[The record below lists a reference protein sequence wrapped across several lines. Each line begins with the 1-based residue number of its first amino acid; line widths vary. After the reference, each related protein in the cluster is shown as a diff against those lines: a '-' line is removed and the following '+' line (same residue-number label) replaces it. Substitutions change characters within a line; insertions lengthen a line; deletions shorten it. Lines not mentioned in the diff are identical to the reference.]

1 MGLGQQLPRVWRI
14 GEYRF
19 DADARSLSVGE
30 HRERLTVK
38 ASEVLLRLAE
48 QAGGVVTRERLI
60 AEVWDGNAYTGTR
73 GLTYTIWQLRRALDH
88 SAEAA
93 GAAGSDQAATA
104 SAIETI
110 SKTGYRL
117 TLTAAQMSAAAI
129 TSRLMEIEPAA
140 AAGVAAAP
148 ERRSR
153 IWVAGSAMALG
164 CAALAAVLSM
174 RPPGAAAPAGPLRA
188 LTSLDGVEA
197 FPAYSPDGSRFAY
210 TSQKSGALAKLRIV
224 DPAHPDP
231 APFEFA
237 DPVASVARPVW
248 VDADHV
254 AYERGLD
261 GDACRVQ
268 LLDLRDRSLRE
279 LAPCFYQRGFPGL
292 AASPD
297 GQWLA
302 MARRQPEAASIGIV
316 LHRIA
321 DAQERWLTHPP
332 AGMDDGTVAWAPDGS
347 RLALLRGTDTVG
359 EVYVVDVASGSETR
373 LTQDQVPVWGLAWA
387 RDSRALFFNAARD
400 GDFAI
405 WKIAADGSGRP
416 QAISRV
422 ETAVDLAAIPDGS
435 GDIAAA
441 VHRAADRIDRYD
453 LRSGSLLSS
462 ISSSGRDMF
471 GEPCP
476 DADHPA
482 FVSMRSRGVAIWYID
497 GAGAEARMLALPAG
511 TPEPPACSPQ
521 TGGYATSLRR
531 EGAAHDSIVIGS
543 LALGQA
549 PQVSDQPSS
558 VRALTWSLDGR
569 SLILGSDRSGDWD
582 LWRYQPDNGRYTRL
596 TDDQGRFGREIQADG
611 RNWLYYTRLSLP
623 GLWRRAIAADGTVG
637 APESVD
643 SELPIDDWG
652 NWQWFDGA
660 LWIVQRSP
668 GHDRLVRRD
677 AGGRATTVLELPPRS
692 IRGYRSLSI
701 DASGIAL
708 LTIAGPA
715 QMDIMRVP
723 VK

>member
-1 MGLGQQLPRVWRI
+1 MGLGQKLPRVWRI
-14 GEYRF
+14 GDYRF
-19 DADARSLSVGE
+19 DADARSLSLDE
-30 HRERLTVK
+30 RRERLTVK

-60 AEVWDGNAYTGTR
+60 TEVWDGNAYTGTR
-73 GLTYTIWQLRRALDH
+73 GLTYTVWQLRRALDQ
-88 SAEAA
+88 SADDRP
-93 GAAGSDQAATA
+93 GAA

-110 SKTGYRL
+110 SKSGYRL
-117 TLTAAQMSAAAI
+117 SLPATQIAAAAV
-129 TSRLMEIEPAA
+129 SASLLEIEPATA
-140 AAGVAAAP
+140 ATVSVADSIRI
-148 ERRSR
+148 RRR
-153 IWVAGSAMALG
+153 LVWAV
-164 CAALAAVLSM
+164 AALALLALLAVGGLLALRSP
-174 RPPGAAAPAGPLRA
+174 RAAAPAGPLRA

-197 FPAYSPDGSRFAY
+197 FPAYSPDGRRFAY
-210 TSQKSGALAKLRIV
+210 TWQKSGMPARLRIV
-224 DPAHPDP
+224 DPARPDR
-231 APFEFA
+231 APFEFV
-237 DPVASVARPVW
+237 DPIAPVARPVW
-248 VDADHV
+248 VDADHM

-261 GDACRVQ
+261 GDACRVM

-292 AASPD
+292 AVSPD

-302 MARRQPEAASIGIV
+302 MARRLPEAASIGIV

-321 DAQERWLTHPP
+321 DAQQRWLTHPP

-347 RLALLRGTDTVG
+347 RLAFLRGTDTVG
-359 EVYVVDVASGSETR
+359 EVYVVDVASGRETR

-387 RDSRALFFNAARD
+387 GDSHALFFNAARD

-405 WKIAADGSGRP
+405 WKIAADGGGRP

-422 ETAVDLAAIPDGS
+422 ETAVDLAMIPDGS

-453 LRSGSLLSS
+453 LRSGALLSS

-471 GEPCP
+471 GEACP

-482 FVSMRSRGVAIWYID
+482 FVSMRSRGVALWYID
-497 GAGAEARMLALPAG
+497 GAGAEARMLAMPAG
-511 TPEPPACSPQ
+511 TPEPPACSPL
-521 TGGYATSLRR
+521 GGRYATSLRR

-543 LALGQA
+543 LVAGQVA
-549 PQVSDQPSS
+549 QVIDQRSS
-558 VRALTWSLDGR
+558 VRALTWAPDGR

-582 LWRYQPDNGRYTRL
+582 LWRYEPDTARYTRL
-596 TDDQGRFGREIQADG
+596 THDQGRFGREVVIAG
-611 RNWLYYTRLSLP
+611 RNWLYYTRLSVP
-623 GLWRRAIAADGTVG
+623 GLWRRSIAGDGVIG

-643 SELPIDDWG
+643 AALPIDDWG

-660 LWIVQRSP
+660 LWIVRRSAE
-668 GHDRLVRRD
+668 HDRLLRLAAD
-677 AGGRATTVLELPPRS
+677 GAAQTVLELPTRS
-692 IRGYRSLSI
+692 IRAYRSLSI
-701 DASGIAL
+701 DGNGVAL

-723 VK
+723 VQ

>member
-1 MGLGQQLPRVWRI
+1 MGLDQKLPRVWRI
-14 GEYRF
+14 GDYRF
-19 DADARSLSVGE
+19 DADARSLSLGE
-30 HRERLTVK
+30 RRERLTVK

-60 AEVWDGNAYTGTR
+60 TEVWDGNAYTGTR
-73 GLTYTIWQLRRALDH
+73 GLTYTVWQLRRALDQ
-88 SAEAA
+88 SAEDRP
-93 GAAGSDQAATA
+93 GAA

-110 SKTGYRL
+110 SKSGYRL
-117 TLTAAQMSAAAI
+117 SLPAAQI
-129 TSRLMEIEPAA
+129 AA
-140 AAGVAAAP
+140 AAVSARLIQIESATEAVAAAADSIWI
-148 ERRSR
+148 RRR
-153 IWVAGSAMALG
+153 PVWAV
-164 CAALAAVLSM
+164 AALALLALLAVGSLVAL
-174 RPPGAAAPAGPLRA
+174 RLPRAAAPAGPLRA

-197 FPAYSPDGSRFAY
+197 FPAYSPDGRRFAY
-210 TSQKSGALAKLRIV
+210 TWQKSGAPARLRIV
-224 DPAHPDP
+224 DPARPDRV
-231 APFEFA
+231 PFEFV
-237 DPVASVARPVW
+237 DPIASVARPVW
-248 VDADHV
+248 VDTDHM

-261 GDACRVQ
+261 GDACRVM

-302 MARRQPEAASIGIV
+302 MARRLPEAASIGIV

-321 DAQERWLTHPP
+321 DAQQRWLTHPP

-347 RLALLRGTDTVG
+347 RLAFLRGTDTVG
-359 EVYVVDVASGSETR
+359 EVYVVDVASGRETR

-387 RDSRALFFNAARD
+387 RDSHALFFNAARD

-405 WKIAADGSGRP
+405 WKVAADGGRP

-453 LRSGSLLSS
+453 LRSGALLSS

-471 GEPCP
+471 GEACP

-482 FVSMRSRGVAIWYID
+482 FVSMRSRGVALWYID
-497 GAGAEARMLALPAG
+497 GAGAEARMLAMPSG

-521 TGGYATSLRR
+521 GGRYATSLRR
-531 EGAAHDSIVIGS
+531 EGAAHDSIVVGS
-543 LALGQA
+543 LVAGQA
-549 PQVSDQPSS
+549 AQVIDQPSS
-558 VRALTWSLDGR
+558 VRALTWAPDGR

-582 LWRYQPDNGRYTRL
+582 LWRYEPDAARYTRL
-596 TDDQGRFGREIQADG
+596 TDDQGRFGREVLIDG
-611 RNWLYYTRLSLP
+611 RNWLYYTRLSVP
-623 GLWRRAIAADGTVG
+623 GLWRRPIAGDGAIG

-643 SELPIDDWG
+643 AALPIDDWG

-660 LWIVQRSP
+660 LWIVRRSAE
-668 GHDRLVRRD
+668 HDRLLRLAAD
-677 AGGRATTVLELPPRS
+677 GAAQTVLELPTRS
-692 IRGYRSLSI
+692 IRAYRSLSI
-701 DASGIAL
+701 DGKGVAL

-723 VK
+723 VN

>member
-1 MGLGQQLPRVWRI
+1 VGLGQQLPRVWRI

-19 DADARSLSVGE
+19 DADARSLSLGE
-30 HRERLTVK
+30 RRERLTVK

-60 AEVWDGNAYTGTR
+60 TEVWDGNAYTGTR
-73 GLTYTIWQLRRALDH
+73 GLTYTIWQLRRVL
-88 SAEAA
+88 
-93 GAAGSDQAATA
+93 DQAATPESEGAADAEVAGAA

-110 SKTGYRL
+110 SKSGYRL
-117 TLTAAQMSAAAI
+117 SLPAAQISAAAV
-129 TSRLMEIEPAA
+129 TTRLIEIESPNVPGGTVSAGRRLIWIGGAVVLLALIAIGLRLLLPAH
-140 AAGVAAAP
+140 
-148 ERRSR
+148 
-153 IWVAGSAMALG
+153 
-164 CAALAAVLSM
+164 
-174 RPPGAAAPAGPLRA
+174 RPAPAGPLRA

-210 TSQKSGALAKLRIV
+210 TSQKSGAAARLRIV
-224 DPAHPDP
+224 DPARPDT

-237 DPVASVARPVW
+237 DPVASIARPVW
-248 VDADHV
+248 VDATHI

-261 GDACRVQ
+261 GDACRVM
-268 LLDLRDRSLRE
+268 LLDLSDRALRE
-279 LAPCFYQRGFPGL
+279 IAPCFYQRGFPGL

-302 MARRQPEAASIGIV
+302 MARRLPEAASIGIV
-316 LHRIA
+316 LHHIA
-321 DAQERWLTHPP
+321 DSEQRWLTHPP
-332 AGMDDGTVAWAPDGS
+332 AGMDDGTVSWAPDGS
-347 RLALLRGTDTVG
+347 RLGFLRGTDTVG

-405 WKIAADGSGRP
+405 WKIPAEGGARP
-416 QAISRV
+416 VAVSRV

-453 LRSGSLLSS
+453 LAAGVLLSS

-471 GEPCP
+471 GEACP

-482 FVSMRSRGVAIWYID
+482 FVSMRSRGVALWYID
-497 GAGAEARMLALPAG
+497 GANAEARMLAMPAG
-511 TPEPPACSPQ
+511 TPEPPVCSE
-521 TGGYATSLRR
+521 GGRYATSLRR

-543 LALGQA
+543 LAAGQA
-549 PQVSDQPSS
+549 PQVIDQTSS
-558 VRALTWSLDGR
+558 VRALTWAVDGR

-582 LWRYQPDNGRYTRL
+582 LWRYEPDTARYTRL
-596 TDDQGRFGREIQADG
+596 TDDQGRFGREIAIDG
-611 RNWLYYTRLSLP
+611 HNWLYYTRLSVP
-623 GLWRRAIAADGTVG
+623 GLWRRAIAADGSVG

-643 SELPIDDWG
+643 AQLPIDDWG
-652 NWQWFDGA
+652 NWQWARGA
-660 LWIVQRSP
+660 LWIVQRSAD
-668 GHDRLVRRD
+668 HDRLVRREAD
-677 AGGRATTVLELPPRS
+677 GSSKTVLELPARS
-692 IRGYRSLSI
+692 IRAYRSLSI
-701 DASGIAL
+701 DANGIAL

-723 VK
+723 AN